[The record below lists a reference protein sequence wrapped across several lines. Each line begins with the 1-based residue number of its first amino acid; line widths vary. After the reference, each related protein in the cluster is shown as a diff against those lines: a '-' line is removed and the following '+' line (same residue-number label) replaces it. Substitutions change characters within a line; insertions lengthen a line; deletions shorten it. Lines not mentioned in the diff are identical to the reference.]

1 MLKILERD
9 TVKKGKKMKILIIL
23 FLISNIYAN
32 IDIHQNIR
40 ALYKGVELSEMQED
54 YILDY
59 QDDNI
64 EKLQKSLKKEIR
76 NLKSKYLNEKNIVTF
91 ELSPNGEVSKIKF
104 LKFSNNRKLDRT
116 TKKAIQKTKFIKP
129 NETTIMRYIIS
140 YNIGRSKRYSNY
152 EMANQRGNSNHYQ
165 NIQRGTTNFN
175 YQSAEYVRVFET
187 SKDGFINLNTNPQQC
202 MKKITLLKENGQTMN
217 VYAPS
222 ILGMNKEA
230 SQGKYKLL
238 FQTKKDCK
246 VNLQYP

>member
-1 MLKILERD
+1 
-9 TVKKGKKMKILIIL
+9 MKILIIL

-32 IDIHQNIR
+32 VDIQQNLR

-76 NLKSKYLNEKNIVTF
+76 SLKSKYLNEKNIVTF
-91 ELSPNGEVSKIKF
+91 ELSPNGVVSKIKF

-116 TKKAIQKTKFIKP
+116 AKKAIQKTKFVKP
-129 NETTIMRYIIS
+129 NETTTMRFIIS

-152 EMANQRGNSNHYQ
+152 EMANQSTNSNHYQ

-187 SKDGFINLNTNPQQC
+187 SRDGFINMTQNPRSC
-202 MKKITLLKENGQTMN
+202 AKRVTILTENGQRVTEASGN
-217 VYAPS
+217 LFS
-222 ILGMNKEA
+222 EINKEA
-230 SQGKYKLL
+230 KKGKYKILV
-238 FQTKKDCK
+238 QTKKDCGI
-246 VNLQYP
+246 NLDYP